1 MTPRYDWD
9 LELASGD
16 KPRKN
21 GFTPF
26 WSSRGALQGEL
37 APELALAKGVGPQ
50 RHSCWTYWGHSG
62 CPIVRADDGQA
73 HIVALHNSWD
83 DSNGQRHGVPL
94 RALREFV
101 ASTGGRGA
109 AAVGGSGG
117 SGGGGGGGSD
127 GDDTEEMAPLAKR
140 LAARR

>member
-1 MTPRYDWD
+1 M
-9 LELASGD
+9 
-16 KPRKN
+16 
-21 GFTPF
+21 
-26 WSSRGALQGEL
+26 QGEL

-62 CPIVRADDGQA
+62 CPIVCADDGRA
-73 HIVALHNSWD
+73 DIVALHNSWD
-83 DSNGQRHGVPL
+83 DSNGQRHGVSL

-101 ASTGGRGA
+101 ASAGVEGA
-109 AAVGGSGG
+109 AAVDGSGG
-117 SGGGGGGGSD
+117 SGGGGGGGSGVGSGV

>member
-1 MTPRYDWD
+1 M
-9 LELASGD
+9 
-16 KPRKN
+16 
-21 GFTPF
+21 
-26 WSSRGALQGEL
+26 QGEL

-62 CPIVRADDGQA
+62 CPIVCADDGRA
-73 HIVALHNSWD
+73 DIVALHNSWD

-101 ASTGGRGA
+101 ASAGVEGA
-109 AAVGGSGG
+109 AAVGGGG
-117 SGGGGGGGSD
+117 SGVGSGV
-127 GDDTEEMAPLAKR
+127 GDDTEEMVPLAKR